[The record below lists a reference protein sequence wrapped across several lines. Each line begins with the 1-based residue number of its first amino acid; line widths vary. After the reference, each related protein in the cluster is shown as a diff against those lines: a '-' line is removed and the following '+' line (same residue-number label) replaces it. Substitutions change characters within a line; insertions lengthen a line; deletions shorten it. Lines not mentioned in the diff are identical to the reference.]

1 MVELFLRR
9 LKMWMGL
16 SRAKEVRV
24 PKDSLKFCLMHVFTN
39 VEYLELGLASIC
51 VM

>member
-24 PKDSLKFCLMHVFTN
+24 PTDSLKFCLMHVFTN
-39 VEYLELGLASIC
+39 VECLEIGLASIC